1 MTAEG
6 FGDILPVSLARH
18 FHWNRVTVTDGGGDG
33 RPHQARII
41 TCEHPP
47 LTVQHG
53 LATVEGAVRGEHG
66 IVARLGGPPPG
77 DLRLT
82 VWFPDHAEPGAREAA
97 ILCKLSSHLAMRAAP
112 GAPEVDARRLWS
124 LTPREH
130 DVAGLVAAGLTN
142 DEIAEQ
148 LFISIDTV
156 KKHLTHAL
164 SKTGCRTRT
173 QLAITWQAAG
183 SDRLSA

>member
-1 MTAEG
+1 M
-6 FGDILPVSLARH
+6 
-18 FHWNRVTVTDGGGDG
+18 TDGGEDG
-33 RPHQARII
+33 CLYLANAIA
-41 TCEHPP
+41 CAHPP
-47 LTVQHG
+47 LTAVQHG
-53 LATVEGAVRGEHG
+53 LATIAGPVRGGHG

-82 VWFPDHAEPGAREAA
+82 VWYPHHAPPGPREAA
-97 ILCKLSSHLAMRAAP
+97 ILCKMSHHLAMRAAT
-112 GAPEVDARRLWS
+112 GTPEVDARRLWS

-130 DVAGLVAAGLTN
+130 DVAELVAAGLTN

-173 QLAITWQAAG
+173 QLAITWQAIG
-183 SDRLSA
+183 SERLSA